1 MAKKTYSTNL
11 KDMLAQP
18 GQRIPNSALRQ
29 LSDIEPAALGAM
41 LPAFR
46 ALETSQRRELLTRV
60 ADMFEQDTRLS
71 FTDFGRAVLGDPDDL
86 VRANAVRLLAESEQP
101 GDATTLVD
109 ILENDPALEPRLQA
123 AEALGGFVELG
134 QLEALPSRTVQTVEA
149 GLLRVLGGDSP
160 VELQRAALESLGY
173 SSRPEVTELID
184 RYLSHSDPRWVAS
197 ALTAAERS
205 VDDRWNDQVLDLI
218 TSPLDQVR
226 LAAVEA
232 AGELVIAEARLPLI
246 RLLDGEED
254 PDILMS
260 AIWSL
265 SQIGGEDVEV
275 TLEALLD
282 ATEDDD
288 LAAFIEEA
296 LENLAFANDAE
307 DFSILAVDPDDEP
320 GEDD

>member
-29 LSDIEPAALGAM
+29 LSDIEPAALGAL

-101 GDATTLVD
+101 EEATTLVD

-123 AEALGGFVELG
+123 AEALAGFVELG

-205 VDDRWNDQVLDLI
+205 VDDRWNDQ
-218 TSPLDQVR
+218 
-226 LAAVEA
+226 
-232 AGELVIAEARLPLI
+232 
-246 RLLDGEED
+246 
-254 PDILMS
+254 
-260 AIWSL
+260 
-265 SQIGGEDVEV
+265 
-275 TLEALLD
+275 
-282 ATEDDD
+282 
-288 LAAFIEEA
+288 
-296 LENLAFANDAE
+296 
-307 DFSILAVDPDDEP
+307 
-320 GEDD
+320 